1 MVFFLL
7 LFSNLS
13 HHHSCGSA
21 HGGFVSEATSCH
33 FGHEQRTTVYMYD
46 ELGRV
51 MRAETDDGLAE
62 DIRYDA
68 NGNILSL
75 CRTGN
80 DEEEKTVS
88 YDYDGN
94 QVIQTDDDGSVS
106 RHTYYPNG
114 NLLAKTGENLQFSY
128 NFGNLLTAVRQN
140 GSTRPLAEVIHL
152 ADGTKTAVKL

>member
-21 HGGFVSEATSCH
+21 YGGFVSEATSCH
-33 FGHEQRTTVYMYD
+33 FGH
-46 ELGRV
+46 
-51 MRAETDDGLAE
+51 
-62 DIRYDA
+62 
-68 NGNILSL
+68 GNILSL
-75 CRTGN
+75 CKTGN

-94 QVIQTDDDGSVS
+94 QVIQTDDDG
-106 RHTYYPNG
+106 

-128 NFGNLLTAVRQN
+128 NLVILLL
-140 GSTRPLAEVIHL
+140 SSYLLDI
-152 ADGTKTAVKL
+152 

>member
-21 HGGFVSEATSCH
+21 YGGFVSEARRCH
-33 FGHEQRTTVYMYD
+33 FGH
-46 ELGRV
+46 
-51 MRAETDDGLAE
+51 
-62 DIRYDA
+62 
-68 NGNILSL
+68 GNILSP
-75 CRTGN
+75 CKTGN

-94 QVIQTDDDGSVS
+94 QVIQTDYDGSVS

-128 NFGNLLTAVRQN
+128 NLVILLL
-140 GSTRPLAEVIHL
+140 SSYLLDI
-152 ADGTKTAVKL
+152 